1 MRFKIDKQTELTRE
15 VISEYIMKHQQAIKS
30 RFKRLKDAYNGYY
43 DIYNQPAKP
52 LGKPDNRVAT
62 PFAKYIT
69 DTFTGFFNGIPL
81 EVKHDDDK
89 VINFVDN
96 FNDDN
101 NTIDLDYELIK
112 DACIFGHGAELI
124 YQDEQGNTKVA
135 QVSPMNTFVVYSND
149 IEKQPVFGVYYNYS
163 KAESNF
169 KGNVYTKENVYS
181 FEGSGYTIDNLT
193 LEYENV
199 YGEVPI
205 NEYDFNKERQGIFE
219 QELSMMNTYNKTMSD
234 KANDIAYFSDAYL
247 SVLGAE
253 LKDEDF
259 ERIRDSRIINLTP
272 ALEDSQAKIEF
283 LGKPDADT
291 SQEHLLERLKDDI
304 FNSSMVANIS
314 DDDFGNASGIS
325 LRYKL
330 LAMENLA
337 KTVERNITKALK
349 RRYKLAFS
357 LETNLPTAQAD
368 MWKSLTFVFKRN
380 LPVNI
385 LDEAQTLQA
394 LDGQVSDETKLEQ
407 ASFISDA
414 QTELKRM
421 EEEEKKLIETPN
433 FYQEKEV
440 TNDEEQ

>member
-30 RFKRLKDAYNGYY
+30 RFKRSKDAYNGYY

-81 EVKHDDDK
+81 EVKHDDKK

-96 FNDDN
+96 FNDEN

-124 YQDEQGNTKVA
+124 YQDEQGDTKVA
-135 QVSPMNTFVVYSND
+135 QVSPMNAFVVYSND
-149 IEKQPVFGVYYNYS
+149 IEKQPIFGVYYNYS

-219 QELSMMNTYNKTMSD
+219 QELGLMEAHHQTQSD
-234 KANDIAYFSDAYL
+234 KTNDIAYFSDTYL
-247 SVLGAE
+247 AVLGADI
-253 LKDEDF
+253 DE
-259 ERIRDSRIINLTP
+259 ETIKNIRDNRIINLTP
-272 ALEDSQAKIEF
+272 GIEGPQVEVKF
-283 LGKPDADT
+283 LDKPDADA
-291 SQEHLLERLKDDI
+291 SQEHLLDRIERNI
-304 FNSSMVANIS
+304 FKMAMVADIS
-314 DDDFGNASGIS
+314 DEEFGNTSGIS

-330 LAMENLA
+330 LPMENLA

-380 LPVNI
+380 LPINI